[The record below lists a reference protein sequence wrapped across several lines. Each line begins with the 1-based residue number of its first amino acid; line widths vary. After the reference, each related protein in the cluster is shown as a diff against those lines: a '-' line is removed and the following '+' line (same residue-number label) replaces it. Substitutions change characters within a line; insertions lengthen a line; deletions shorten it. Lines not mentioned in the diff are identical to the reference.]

1 VNNYL
6 VQSLLFSGDKGA
18 AAVFGAVT
26 LTDSEAEQLLGQAL
40 MPRLTTPGTPMGKA
54 LQDAKSELAKTNP
67 KLLDVLLGWTL
78 MGDPALIVE
87 P

>member
-1 VNNYL
+1 MNNYL
-6 VQSLLFSGDKGA
+6 VQKFLFSGNQGA

-26 LTDSEAEQLLGQAL
+26 LTDSESERLLGVEL
-40 MPRLTTPGTPMGKA
+40 MPRLTMPGMTMGQA
-54 LQDAKSELAKTNP
+54 LLDAKIELAKTHP
-67 KLLDVLLGWTL
+67 ELLDVLLGWSF